1 MVENDTVLKANDKE
15 ITKRAAYAL
24 NMCTVSVAQIVDYN
38 DEYILEQEYDAI
50 LNNINLEQIPKD
62 EALLNILTELLNTI
76 TFFRI
81 QEIKKNQI
89 ENKYK
94 RRLSN
99 AIWSA
104 VPNIGLIVAGGNPV
118 TMAISIASQIGIGYM
133 NYRKERADAVFE
145 KDKEKIELQITA
157 IEQFDAIK
165 RELFT
170 TAWRLADVYHFPD
183 EYRLTE
189 KQIKQYNRILMDSDE
204 LRKYERLEAIQEN
217 FHAYPTFWYFF
228 GHTANYIAGS
238 SEFNLDIQTRK
249 KYQNLAKSHFQTY
262 VELNKFSILREDQ
275 IAASCML
282 EYVDLM
288 LLEKKPN
295 YSQITELLKEAIKK
309 SGKANDVLQICALT
323 YIRIGHLQEAAALLK
338 ILVNED
344 YNRSTNARLLS
355 RIYVTCFLKSNDS
368 EIRTEYDVLKNRVN
382 ETYIFPMPKSGIESD
397 EHLQVVYMAE
407 QRAQLQYEYRY
418 VISKYI
424 NQYSLKANRIISIP
438 IENEII
444 DDAYYSDKP
453 TAKRKRYDDAKRALC
468 SNDKEHYI
476 ADFARENFR
485 KRYIDLLNDML
496 QGFDS
501 LSIFNSDAEER
512 MNLIRILKEN
522 IFGRKE
528 KLALYQK
535 ELDSKRFSIDSYY
548 GLQENLNF
556 RSFTKG
562 FVYRFKDYVVKTIDL
577 IETNEQIE
585 KLWFELESFC
595 IEHNINLSNDLIVS
609 DKDTKGVFQNSGYL
623 RYTMLGMDV
632 INNSEE
638 HAFDEMVLLAKN
650 MVDQIIISSGA
661 SIYVSGDS
669 EFNMYFKNSA
679 LSQTDI
685 KDDTIVILDDKTK
698 KDFDLLLTRKGFIIV
713 KNNKVQVMR
722 NYAKISYIKYKN
734 KGSLQLGWPDTF
746 ANDSVCIEKLYEL
759 IEKFEEILFNAK

>member
-1 MVENDTVLKANDKE
+1 M
-15 ITKRAAYAL
+15 
-24 NMCTVSVAQIVDYN
+24 
-38 DEYILEQEYDAI
+38 
-50 LNNINLEQIPKD
+50 
-62 EALLNILTELLNTI
+62 
-76 TFFRI
+76 
-81 QEIKKNQI
+81 
-89 ENKYK
+89 ENK
-94 RRLSN
+94 
-99 AIWSA
+99 
-104 VPNIGLIVAGGNPV
+104 
-118 TMAISIASQIGIGYM
+118 
-133 NYRKERADAVFE
+133 
-145 KDKEKIELQITA
+145 
-157 IEQFDAIK
+157 
-165 RELFT
+165 
-170 TAWRLADVYHFPD
+170 
-183 EYRLTE
+183 
-189 KQIKQYNRILMDSDE
+189 
-204 LRKYERLEAIQEN
+204 
-217 FHAYPTFWYFF
+217 
-228 GHTANYIAGS
+228 
-238 SEFNLDIQTRK
+238 
-249 KYQNLAKSHFQTY
+249 
-262 VELNKFSILREDQ
+262 
-275 IAASCML
+275 
-282 EYVDLM
+282 
-288 LLEKKPN
+288 
-295 YSQITELLKEAIKK
+295 
-309 SGKANDVLQICALT
+309 
-323 YIRIGHLQEAAALLK
+323 
-338 ILVNED
+338 
-344 YNRSTNARLLS
+344 
-355 RIYVTCFLKSNDS
+355 
-368 EIRTEYDVLKNRVN
+368 
-382 ETYIFPMPKSGIESD
+382 
-397 EHLQVVYMAE
+397 
-407 QRAQLQYEYRY
+407 
-418 VISKYI
+418 
-424 NQYSLKANRIISIP
+424 
-438 IENEII
+438 
-444 DDAYYSDKP
+444 
-453 TAKRKRYDDAKRALC
+453 
-468 SNDKEHYI
+468 
-476 ADFARENFR
+476 NFR